1 MKNLFSIFFSASFML
16 GGVTAVAQQYT
27 IIEDLTS
34 KLTNADFKADA
45 PLSGIEKVCT
55 YDYDMP
61 DNGAGSDGVGKFGLQ
76 PITGWTANFPSNNI
90 KVMQTKDDPVR
101 EDQANAKAGGIFAY
115 TDDSAENPV
124 NVGLGNAAPEYYP
137 PYTTEDVK
145 GPGLGIIAVWGA
157 EATYSQSV
165 TLPAGAYMIVAKVQN
180 VHGAASVTSKVG
192 FVSSTASYLSDMTT
206 YSTGEGW
213 IEETVA
219 FMLEEETTGSV
230 TIGYKSNGNGGAD
243 NPCLFY
249 DNVKLYS
256 IDKSALVQEQIDAL
270 KEDLKA
276 LFEDAE
282 WNYVD
287 TKDAQAVYDNPSATL
302 EQVQKAI
309 DDLNKAIE
317 AKQTDLSPFF
327 ITNPHFDVDTPL
339 PDADGVCTYNYDMS
353 KNGVHYYGMQ
363 PLTGWIASN
372 PTDNVERGEGSD
384 KPELDGRA
392 SGIYKIGGDTFLG
405 GKGFLPPTELSDGTT
420 EGVMLGFLS
429 VWGRGA
435 QYTQAVTIPA
445 GNYTLEISYYNAG
458 GQGEINENYMGFASA
473 DGDAYY
479 GKSKTFPEH
488 KWTKEIIRF
497 SLEEETSGTF
507 SVGFNG
513 KDGSGKQP
521 HLFIEGIKLSY
532 AGDLDLDPSLFALQ
546 AAAASGR
553 KTLNDNRF
561 FTELEGQL
569 EAAVLAGEELVESK
583 SDNAEA
589 NTAAANAI
597 NELMPAVKANIKAYE
612 ELDVFYNETLQ
623 AALEKYAS
631 IAQIDGPLND
641 LNDKLM
647 DVVADYTYST
657 DQINEAIASLDV
669 IIKDGVKAAWD
680 AAVESGEPLDEPLD
694 ITVLFDQMAYTYS
707 TSALKGNDVPDKE
720 WAFGNASN
728 FKTQYGTAEVWN
740 QSPFEVSRT
749 LKDMPAGTYT
759 ITTKAFYRTAGN
771 STNIANYDPSAP
783 ASAFVFAGYATTGL
797 TNVVEIASSEAVDG
811 WENVDG
817 VYVPNNQQT
826 GYNIFNDETYTEKL
840 QKSVSTVL
848 GEAGDLKFGVKASQ
862 LEGDS
867 WVLWYSFSIAYN
879 APDAAIL
886 SGELEG
892 CIAEAE
898 TLKDETTMNDWGAAQ
913 AADAIEAA
921 KDAVGKDVATVTA
934 ALSALNAAM
943 DAMKANAEALVTVE
957 NACVEMNEAAENAES
972 MTAEAE
978 AAFNAA
984 SAKYGEASDYTTE
997 QLLALADELS
1007 QTAAIIKVPSH
1018 AGASDAAP
1026 VNMTATITNPSFEA
1040 EDGLYGWTYYKG
1052 SDTQAADNSNATYTV
1067 ENADGAKVFNTW
1079 NGSTPE
1085 GGFYVSQVIRALPAG
1100 TYKLTVLVA
1109 SDQGNS
1115 ISVGAEGSVEGIFY
1129 DNVAAMANAKEI
1141 GEDLSCIFKLAE
1153 GEDLTIKV
1161 SSQSWFKA
1169 DNFRLEYYGTEST
1182 QEPTIVGVSDIETA
1196 ESREIIGIYNAAGVK
1211 VNAPSKGINIIRYND
1226 NTTKTVIIR

>member
-1 MKNLFSIFFSASFML
+1 MKNLFSIFFSASFVL

-45 PLSGIEKVCT
+45 PLSGIEKLCT

-61 DNGAGSDGVGKFGLQ
+61 DAGAGAGETSKFGLQ
-76 PITGWTANFPSNNI
+76 PITGWTANFPSDNI
-90 KVMQTKDDPVR
+90 KVMNTKDDPAR
-101 EDQANAKAGGIFAY
+101 TDGANSKAAGIFSY
-115 TDDSAENPV
+115 DDDTTEDANK
-124 NVGLGNAAPEYYP
+124 VGLGGTYYA
-137 PYTTEDVK
+137 PYTSTERP
-145 GPGLGIIAVWGA
+145 GPGLGIVAVWGA
-157 EATYSQSV
+157 EATYSQDI
-165 TLPAGAYMIVAKVQN
+165 TLPAGAYMVIATLQNTSGTGSITNKFGFKV
-180 VHGAASVTSKVG
+180 SDTEYYTSKHTSYA
-192 FVSSTASYLSDMTT
+192 VS
-206 YSTGEGW
+206 EGW
-213 IEETVA
+213 VKDTVTFLLEKETSGK
-219 FMLEEETTGSV
+219 L
-230 TIGYKSNGNGGAD
+230 TIGYATGSIGSAD
-243 NPCLFY
+243 APHLFY
-249 DNVKLYS
+249 DEVKIYS
-256 IDKSALVQEQIDAL
+256 IEKTPLIQEQINAL
-270 KEDLKA
+270 KAEL
-276 LFEDAE
+276 LTLIEDAE
-282 WNYVD
+282 FNKVD
-287 TKDAQAVYDNPSATL
+287 TKDAYSVYNDANASLEAVQAAYDKL
-302 EQVQKAI
+302 KADI
-309 DDLNKAIE
+309 EKA
-317 AKQTDLSPFF
+317 QTDLSAFF
-327 ITNPHFDVDTPL
+327 ITNPHFTLDTPL
-339 PDADGVCTYNYDMS
+339 PEDNGICTYDYDMVDP
-353 KNGVHYYGMQ
+353 KGANERQVDYYGMQ
-363 PLTGWIASN
+363 PVEGWVATSEKEN
-372 PTDNVERGEGSD
+372 A
-384 KPELDGRA
+384 RA
-392 SGIYKIGGDTFLG
+392 SGVFKVGSNSFLG
-405 GKGFLPPTELSDGTT
+405 GKGYYAPTSLSDGST
-420 EGVMLGFLS
+420 EGNVLGFVD
-429 VWGRGA
+429 VWLA
-435 QYTQAVTIPA
+435 QSQYTQAVTIPA

-458 GQGEINENYMGFASA
+458 GTGAVEKNLMGFIAE
-473 DGDAYY
+473 DGTEYL
-479 GKSKTFPEH
+479 GKNLSFETG
-488 KWTKEIIRF
+488 KWIKEKIKF
-497 SLEEETSGTF
+497 TLEEETTGQF
-507 SVGFNG
+507 SMGYKAVNA
-513 KDGSGKQP
+513 GSGSMP
-521 HLFIEGIKLSY
+521 HLFIEGIALAY

-569 EAAVLAGEELVESK
+569 EAAVSAGEELVESK

-631 IAQIDGPLND
+631 IEQIDGPLNE
-641 LNDKLM
+641 LNDELM

-657 DQINEAIASLDV
+657 DQINETIASLDV

-707 TSALKGNDVPDKE
+707 TTAQSNTNVPDKE
-720 WAFGNASN
+720 WVYGSASN

-759 ITTKAFYRTAGN
+759 ITTKAFYRTADN
-771 STNIANYDPSAP
+771 AANIANYVPSAP

-797 TNVVEIASSEAVDG
+797 TNVAEIASSEAVDG
-811 WENVDG
+811 WAEVDG
-817 VYVPNNQQT
+817 VYVPNSQQN

-848 GEAGDLKFGVKASQ
+848 GETGDLKFGVKASQ
-862 LEGDS
+862 LEGNS

-921 KDAVGKDVATVTA
+921 KDAVGKDIATVTA

-972 MTAEAE
+972 MTAEAA
-978 AAFNAA
+978 AAFAAA
-984 SAKYGEASDYTTE
+984 SAKYEEASDYTTE
-997 QLLALADELS
+997 QLVALTEELS

-1026 VNMTATITNPSFEA
+1026 VDMTATITNPSFEA

-1052 SDTQAADNSNATYTV
+1052 ADTQAADNSNATYTV

-1115 ISVGAEGSVEGIFY
+1115 ISVGAEGSVEGVFY

-1196 ESREIIGIYNAAGVK
+1196 ESREVIGIYNAAGVK